1 MLLGFQL
8 RIAFLILGLGGLML
22 ILGGVDLGCLFFTL
36 LIVLVSVMYI
46 DVVCFGLIVCYCVMV
61 YLLFGVTVDC
71 VVDCVVFCV
80 VVAC

>member
-1 MLLGFQL
+1 
-8 RIAFLILGLGGLML
+8 ML